1 MKMNIALVTLIGLLT
16 SMGCMA
22 AEKVSCVSGKKE
34 VVMQVVQHASA
45 SAIKSCMNDLNRVG
59 APSDVLKELDAF
71 LTMPDRQSVD
81 DLGRMT
87 IRNTV
92 LQGHRNGAVRIDPSQ
107 YYIDAESVL
116 VDGTEAAK
124 VEAISVLAMR
134 DDDRSASLLSEFIDE
149 PESDWLFKSTVV
161 SLAMMC
167 VESAEAVLERAVS
180 DGRLS
185 DNQRKFVNETRE
197 QTVGFKDGTGLCE

>member
-1 MKMNIALVTLIGLLT
+1 MKINIALVTLVALLT
-16 SMGCMA
+16 STGCMA
-22 AEKVSCVSGKKE
+22 AEKVNCESGEKAA
-34 VVMQVVQHASA
+34 VMQAVQHASG
-45 SAIKSCMNDLNRVG
+45 SGIKSCMNDLNRSG
-59 APSDVLKELDAF
+59 ASSGVLKELDAF
-71 LTMPDRQSVD
+71 LATPNGQSID
-81 DLGRMT
+81 DLGRMA

-92 LQGHRNGAVRIDPSQ
+92 LQGHRNGIVKIDLSQ

-116 VDGTEAAK
+116 TDGTEAAK

-149 PESDWLFKSTVV
+149 PESDRLFKSAVV

-167 VESAEAVLERAVS
+167 ADSAEASLERAVS

-185 DNQRKFVNETRE
+185 DSQRKFVNETRE
-197 QTVGFKDGTGLCE
+197 QTAGFKRGTGWCE